1 MNDFQQT
8 PIQING
14 LYRHFKG
21 DYFIVNKIATQV
33 PDGSQNSQVCQ
44 LVVYTS
50 VTTNMTFAIPF
61 EDFFADVSDTEG
73 NTTHQVHRFELA
85 QELKGLLSLTTTEEL
100 ANELKNRPDNPY
112 EGYKTLD
119 EDEDVWSVQFLL
131 GRVVTHPATDT
142 EDEYEEFVPVTPA
155 AFDSFESAK
164 KYRETFY
171 ANRPC
176 VIARRVTKK
185 IKEF

>member
-21 DYFIVNKIATQV
+21 DYFIVDKLATQV
-33 PDGSQNSQVCQ
+33 PDGTPI
-44 LVVYTS
+44 VVYTS
-50 VTTNMTFAIPF
+50 VTTNMTFIIPF
-61 EDFFADVSDTEG
+61 EDFFSDVSDMED
-73 NTTHQVHRFELA
+73 NITHQVHRFELA
-85 QELKGLLSLTTTEEL
+85 QELKGLLSLTSTEEL
-100 ANELKNRPDNPY
+100 VSELKNRPDNPY
-112 EGYKTLD
+112 EGYKTID

-155 AFDSFESAK
+155 AFDRFESAK